1 MSQQRQWQVAGSAPE
16 GHERGLAPVLITRG
30 GRQAE

>member
-1 MSQQRQWQVAGSAPE
+1 MSQQGQWQVAGSAPE
-16 GHERGLAPVLITRG
+16 VHERELVPVLITRG